1 MSNIT
6 SKELSALDD
15 QLNLE
20 QVLVKK
26 YRTFANQCSD
36 PQLKAKC
43 NQIADRHQTHFDT
56 LMNYLN

>member
-20 QVLVKK
+20 KVLVKK